1 MSWCTINT
9 SLQALLKLHEWVCV
23 LLILLCRHCSNSTS
37 ELVYYLY
44 FFAGTAQTPHVSL
57 CTMDT
62 SLQVLLKHVP
72 QVDTSLQVLLKHH
85 KWVCVLRILLCR
97 YCSNTYYKWILLC
110 RYCWNTTSE
119 FVYYGYF
126 FAGTAQPPP
135 VSWCTINIS
144 LRALLKYHQWVG
156 VKLILLCRYCSNT
169 YHKWILLC
177 RYCSSTTSEFV

>member
-1 MSWCTINT
+1 MDT
-9 SLQALLKLHEWVCV
+9 SLLV
-23 LLILLCRHCSNSTS
+23 LLNTYHKWILLCRYCWNTTS
-37 ELVYYLY
+37 EFVYYGY
-44 FFAGTAQTPHVSL
+44 FFAGTVQTPQVSL

-62 SLQVLLKHVP
+62 SLQVLLKH
-72 QVDTSLQVLLKHH
+72 H
-85 KWVCVLRILLCR
+85 KWVYVLWILLCR
-97 YCSNTYYKWILLC
+97 YCSNTYHKWILLC

-156 VKLILLCRYCSNT
+156 VKLILLCRHCSNT
-169 YHKWILLC
+169 
-177 RYCSSTTSEFV
+177 TSVCTIN

>member
-1 MSWCTINT
+1 MDT
-9 SLQALLKLHEWVCV
+9 SLQALFKHHKC
-23 LLILLCRHCSNSTS
+23 ILWILFCRYCWNY
-37 ELVYYLY
+37 EFLYYGY
-44 FFAGTAQTPHVSL
+44 FFAGTVQTPQVSL
-57 CTMDT
+57 CTM
-62 SLQVLLKHVP
+62 
-72 QVDTSLQVLLKHH
+72 DTSLQVLLKHH
-85 KWVCVLRILLCR
+85 KWVCVLWILLCR
-97 YCSNTYYKWILLC
+97 YCSNTYHKWILLC

-177 RYCSSTTSEFV
+177 RYCSSTTSEFVYYGYFFAGTAQHVPQVDTSL